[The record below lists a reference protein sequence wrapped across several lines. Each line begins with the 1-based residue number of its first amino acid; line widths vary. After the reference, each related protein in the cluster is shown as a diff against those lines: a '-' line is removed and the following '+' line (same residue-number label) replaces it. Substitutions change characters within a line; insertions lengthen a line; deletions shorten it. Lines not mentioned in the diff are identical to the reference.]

1 MNAIR
6 PFRLHVDEAVL
17 ADLRQRLERV
27 RWPDEPPDGEPWQ
40 FGTDLSYLR
49 ELVAYWR
56 TTFDWRAQEA
66 R

>member
-6 PFRLHVDEAVL
+6 RFRLHVDDAVL

-49 ELVAYWR
+49 ELVAY
-56 TTFDWRAQEA
+56 
-66 R
+66 